1 MKPKILTVDDSKTIR
16 LIVGKAF
23 KPFDVDVFEASN
35 GVEGLAVASRE
46 KPDIIILD
54 ITMPI
59 MDGSECLAKL
69 KSNPDLKSIPV
80 IMLTAESGREN
91 VLKIAKMGVRDYL
104 VKPFKE
110 DLLIERVG
118 RVIELKAKGEGVKKA
133 KRYDDPLS
141 VLVVDDKPAIIEQI
155 KSAVA
160 DTPWTVHGRTQ
171 TGEAV
176 DFCSQNL
183 PDAILVSLTLPDNA
197 GFTLFQ
203 MFRASAK
210 TKATPVFGMCVKTAS
225 EEQLRAQQV
234 GFTGVVTKPLDPD
247 ELKSKICRSL
257 NLDTS
262 YKYFQQRDGVLVL
275 TLPATLTPNVANEI
289 SLQLRPKVAE
299 AVDSG
304 LGKMVVDMG
313 QLRVA
318 DVNLVRLGI
327 SAIQLCGELSLKH
340 RLVGSSLV
348 QQECRNY
355 EETKDWQFVAS
366 FEEAVAALNDP
377 MAVAA

>member
-16 LIVGKAF
+16 MIVGKAF

-35 GVEGLAVASRE
+35 GVEGLAVAMRE
-46 KPDIIILD
+46 KPDIVILD

-69 KSNPDLKSIPV
+69 KSNPDLKGIPV

-118 RVIELKAKGEGVKKA
+118 RIIELKAKGEGTKKT
-133 KRYDDPLS
+133 KRYDDPLNI
-141 VLVVDDKPAIIEQI
+141 LVVDDKPAIIEQI
-155 KSAVA
+155 KSAVG
-160 DTPWTVHGRTQ
+160 DTSWTVHGRTQ

-210 TKATPVFGMCVKTAS
+210 TKATPIFGMCVKTAS

-234 GFTGVVTKPLDPD
+234 GFTGIVTKPLDPD
-247 ELKSKICRSL
+247 ELKSKICRAL

-262 YKYFQQRDGVLVL
+262 YKYFQQRDGVLAL
-275 TLPATLTPNVANEI
+275 ILPPTLTPNVANEI

-304 LGKMVVDMG
+304 LGRMVVDMS

-327 SAIQLCGELSLKH
+327 SAIQLCSELSLKH

-355 EETKDWQFVAS
+355 EETKDWQFVS
-366 FEEAVAALNDP
+366 TFEEAVSALNEP